1 MNTLFSEIY
10 ERFLSQITE
19 YDFIELEE
27 EELEEELEPKLDLAL
42 SKLYQFKDIEL
53 DKSNKAFTREL
64 TSLEKTILA
73 QGLMC
78 EWLSTKVF
86 NVQNMR
92 NHMASKDFTIFSN
105 ANHLKELIALHT
117 YAVNELNYQ
126 LGQYALINMKFK

>member
-73 QGLMC
+73 QGLTC

-126 LGQYALINMKFK
+126 LGQYALINIKFK